1 MGVMRSGAGR
11 GGPSDMAKLPRPS
24 SGPGIGPE
32 VGPGLEVLGIFP
44 YPLTF
49 EVCGGIT
56 HSGPQ
61 IVLGLIPT
69 LAWRLEPECYAEAGM
84 GSSLADLFPGP

>member
-1 MGVMRSGAGR
+1 MDPQTWLSFQGPP
-11 GGPSDMAKLPRPS
+11 GGS
-24 SGPGIGPE
+24 GIGPE
-32 VGPGLEVLGIFP
+32 VGPGFEVLGIFP

-56 HSGPQ
+56 YSEPQ
-61 IVLGLIPT
+61 IALGLIPT
-69 LAWRLEPECYAEAGM
+69 LAWKLEPECCAEAGM